1 MTSSA
6 IPSISIDGN
15 HSIKEFSEII
25 ETEAPLESKPLQSS
39 RHLDILWLCLMA
51 LTIINAAIAE
61 QAEPSVFIT
70 FIICSIIALK
80 ARLVIDYFMELKGA
94 SPYIYHLM
102 NAYFYIFPVLALL
115 VWLYP
120 EQLVELIKLSP

>member
-1 MTSSA
+1 MNNPTNINEA
-6 IPSISIDGN
+6 
-15 HSIKEFSEII
+15 HSIKESTASF
-25 ETEAPLESKPLQSS
+25 KSS

-61 QAEPSVFIT
+61 QAEPSFFIT
-70 FIICSIIALK
+70 FIICSIIILK

-102 NAYFYIFPVLALL
+102 NAYFYVFPVLALL

-120 EQLVELIKLSP
+120 EQLVELIQLAP